1 MRLGALCSGGKDSSY
16 ALWLASQGNNQIENI
31 IVMYPKKEDSWM
43 FHKPNPK
50 ILNLFAEASG
60 LTLIEGKTKGEK
72 EKELEDL
79 KDLLKGL
86 SIDGVV
92 SGAVA
97 SEYQKNR
104 VEKICEELGL
114 SLLTPLWGRNPIK
127 LLQEMVE
134 SKFEI
139 VITSV
144 SAKGFTEKWLG
155 RKIDEKCIEELK
167 NLQDKFGVNPVGEG
181 GEYETLVLDAPFFER
196 KIVIKGT
203 SSNWRNDRGSL
214 KILEAELGRK

>member
-31 IVMYPKKEDSWM
+31 IAMYPKKEDSWM

-79 KDLLKGL
+79 KDLLEGL

-104 VEKICEELGL
+104 VEKICKELGL
-114 SLLTPLWGRNPIK
+114 SLLTPLWDRNTIK
-127 LLQEMVE
+127 LLQDMVE

-139 VITSV
+139 AITSV
-144 SAKGFTEKWLG
+144 SAKGFTEEWLG
-155 RKIDEKCIEELK
+155 RKIDGKCIEELK

-196 KIVIKGT
+196 KIVIKET